1 MSNKKYSWKKSMLI
15 TLLLVWVCSMTVLAS
30 SSDNSLSSLGIT
42 TEGAIVSPEF
52 YYSTI
57 EYEVTVPEG
66 TTRLELDP
74 VTSNPN
80 AWIVDIMGQDLT
92 DGKTTV
98 QIVVSAE
105 NGNQYSYYLYVTA
118 DESAGTA
125 AAAEPETEAQTETEP
140 ETEPET
146 EDPRYVKVDRD
157 TMQAAADTVDA
168 LKKEVQD
175 YRDRLGLMMKILYG
189 LIAFCVIL
197 LFAVINLILK
207 KKDLKKELENYM
219 GYGQPEYNNG
229 YDGQA
234 YEQSYSQDYAQA
246 YEQQEYGSGY
256 EQNYAQQ
263 EYGQDYDQS
272 YAQQEYN
279 QNSAPDTAKEQPRE
293 LQWEPQVSR
302 MEPELTDDPQTVP
315 KPSKARKKSR
325 KMPEYEQQNG
335 KTDSKAPS
343 YQTKKGK
350 PSENVEV
357 TMIDL

>member
-1 MSNKKYSWKKSMLI
+1 MTKHAAELRRSAFPVSQKESIMNNKSYNWKKAILT

-30 SSDNSLSSLGIT
+30 SSDNSLSSLGII
-42 TEGAIVSPEF
+42 TEGAVVSPEF

-57 EYEVTVPEG
+57 EYNITVPAG
-66 TTRLELDP
+66 TSRLELDP

-80 AWIVDIMGQDLT
+80 AWIVDITGQDLT
-92 DGKTTV
+92 DGQTTV

-125 AAAEPETEAQTETEP
+125 AVEAETEAQTEPQT

-157 TMQAAADTVDA
+157 TLQAAEDTVAA
-168 LKKEVQD
+168 LKDEVQD
-175 YRDRLGLMMKILYG
+175 YRDRLSMMMKILYG

-219 GYGQPEYNNG
+219 GYGQPEYSNTG
-229 YDGQA
+229 
-234 YEQSYSQDYAQA
+234 YEQSYEQAGNIPPYEEQTYDYSPSYEKQTYEPSSHMKSYEQASRMPA
-246 YEQQEYGSGY
+246 YEQP
-256 EQNYAQQ
+256 QQ
-263 EYGQDYDQS
+263 QVPE
-272 YAQQEYN
+272 
-279 QNSAPDTAKEQPRE
+279 KKKE
-293 LQWEPQVSR
+293 LQWEPQYQ
-302 MEPELTDDPQTVP
+302 P
-315 KPSKARKKSR
+315 RKER
-325 KMPEYEQQNG
+325 N
-335 KTDSKAPS
+335 
-343 YQTKKGK
+343 
-350 PSENVEV
+350 SENVEV

>member
-57 EYEVTVPEG
+57 EYEVTVPAG

-80 AWIVDIMGQDLT
+80 AWIVDITGQDLT

-157 TMQAAADTVDA
+157 TMQAASDTVEA

-175 YRDRLGLMMKILYG
+175 YRDRLGMMMKILYG

-219 GYGQPEYNNG
+219 GYEQPEYGTG
-229 YDGQA
+229 YDQN
-234 YEQSYSQDYAQA
+234 YEQL
-246 YEQQEYGSGY
+246 
-256 EQNYAQQ
+256 
-263 EYGQDYDQS
+263 EYGQDYDQN
-272 YAQQEYN
+272 YEQQPYS
-279 QNSAPDTAKEQPRE
+279 QNSAPDTPKEQPRE
-293 LQWEPQVSR
+293 LQWEPQVSTPDPV
-302 MEPELTDDPQTVP
+302 MNDDPQTVP
-315 KPSKARKKSR
+315 KPSKARKKNR
-325 KMPEYEQQNG
+325 RMPEYEQRN
-335 KTDSKAPS
+335 TETVSNAPQATQQS
-343 YQTKKGK
+343 RKGK
-350 PSENVEV
+350 SSENVEV

>member
-1 MSNKKYSWKKSMLI
+1 MSNKKYSWKKSMLV
-15 TLLLVWVCSMTVLAS
+15 TLLLLWVCSMTVLAS

-57 EYEVTVPEG
+57 EYEVTVPAG

-157 TMQAAADTVDA
+157 TMQAASDTVEA

-175 YRDRLGLMMKILYG
+175 YRDRLGMMMKILYG

-229 YDGQA
+229 GYDGQA
-234 YEQSYSQDYAQA
+234 YEQSYDQDYTQA
-246 YEQQEYGSGY
+246 YETQEYGTGY
-256 EQNYAQQ
+256 DQNYAQQ
-263 EYGQDYDQS
+263 EYGQGYDQQS
-272 YAQQEYN
+272 YS
-279 QNSAPDTAKEQPRE
+279 QNSAQDTVKEQPRE
-293 LQWEPQVSR
+293 LQWEPQVSTPDPV
-302 MEPELTDDPQTVP
+302 MNDDPQTVP
-315 KPSKARKKSR
+315 KPSKARKKNR
-325 KMPEYEQQNG
+325 RMPEYEQRN
-335 KTDSKAPS
+335 TETVSNAPQATQQS
-343 YQTKKGK
+343 RKGK
-350 PSENVEV
+350 SSENVEV

>member
-1 MSNKKYSWKKSMLI
+1 MNNKSYNWKKAIL
-15 TLLLVWVCSMTVLAS
+15 TALLLVWVCSMTVLAS

-42 TEGAIVSPEF
+42 TEGAVVSPEF

-57 EYEVTVPEG
+57 EYNVTVPAG
-66 TTRLELDP
+66 TSRLELDP

-80 AWIVDIMGQDLT
+80 AWIVDITGQDLT
-92 DGKTTV
+92 DGQTTV

-125 AAAEPETEAQTETEP
+125 AAEAETEAQTEPQT

-157 TMQAAADTVDA
+157 TLQAAEDTVAA
-168 LKKEVQD
+168 LKDEVQD
-175 YRDRLGLMMKILYG
+175 YRDRLSMMMKILYG

-219 GYGQPEYNNG
+219 GYGQPEYNDD
-229 YDGQA
+229 YRD
-234 YEQSYSQDYAQA
+234 QS
-246 YEQQEYGSGY
+246 YEQQNYSEAYLQNKPQDY
-256 EQNYAQQ
+256 EQQAYSMKFEKNAI
-263 EYGQDYDQS
+263 
-272 YAQQEYN
+272 
-279 QNSAPDTAKEQPRE
+279 KEQPRE
-293 LQWEPQVSR
+293 LQWEPKISASNQMMS
-302 MEPELTDDPQTVP
+302 DDPHTVP
-315 KPSKARKKSR
+315 KPSKARNKSR
-325 KMPEYEQQNG
+325 KMPEYEQSRPQEMQYQER
-335 KTDSKAPS
+335 KA
-343 YQTKKGK
+343 KA
-350 PSENVEV
+350 SENVEV